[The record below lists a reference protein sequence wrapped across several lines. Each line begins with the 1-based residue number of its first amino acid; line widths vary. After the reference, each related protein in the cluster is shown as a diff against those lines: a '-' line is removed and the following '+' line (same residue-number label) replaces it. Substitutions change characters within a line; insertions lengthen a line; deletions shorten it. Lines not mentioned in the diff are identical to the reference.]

1 MKCRTTML
9 RVCAAVLAAALMR
22 TADAAGGEFD
32 CMIEPA
38 QVVEVRSP
46 VAGIL
51 QQVHARRGQFIR
63 QGEVLVTIESSVEH
77 SASETARFRAAA
89 QGSLL
94 LSRNKVSAARDKA
107 RRLQALYEE
116 EFVSGQA
123 RDDAAAE
130 LRLAEAELKTAEE
143 NMELARLEHRQ
154 SLDQLSRRVLRSP
167 FNGVVMDQYLYPG
180 SMVDGAESKKPIVKI
195 AQTQPLAVQAILPFH
210 LFPQV
215 KAGAPVTIVPEKPFT
230 RELHARIKTV
240 DRVID
245 SAAGTFNVWVDLD
258 NARHELPGGIRCR
271 LRIQGVQ

>member
-1 MKCRTTML
+1 MW
-9 RVCAAVLAAALMR
+9 RVGVWLVAAAGVQAAR
-22 TADAAGGEFD
+22 AAGGEFD

-63 QGEVLVTIESSVEH
+63 QGEVLVTIESSVEQ
-77 SASETARFRAAA
+77 SATETARFRSTA

-94 LSRNKVSAARDKA
+94 LARNKVNAAREKA
-107 RRLQALYEE
+107 RRYEALYEE
-116 EFVSGQA
+116 EFVSSQA

-143 NMELARLEHRQ
+143 NLELARLAHRE
-154 SLDQLSRRVLRSP
+154 SVDQLNRRVLRSP

-180 SMVDGAESKKPIVKI
+180 SMVDGAESKRPILKI

-210 LFPQV
+210 LFPHV
-215 KAGAPVTIVPEKPFT
+215 KAGAPVVVVPEKPFT
-230 RELHARIKTV
+230 RELQVRIKTV

-258 NARHELPGGIRCR
+258 NARHDLPGGIRCK
-271 LRIQGVQ
+271 LRIRGVQ

>member
-1 MKCRTTML
+1 MKKTIWQL
-9 RVCAAVLAAALMR
+9 GVCLMAALGAHAAR
-22 TADAAGGEFD
+22 AGADEFD

-51 QQVHARRGQFIR
+51 QQVHARRGQFIHR
-63 QGEVLVTIESSVEH
+63 GEVLVTIESSVEQ
-77 SASETARFRAAA
+77 SATETARFRSTA
-89 QGSLL
+89 QGGLL
-94 LSRNKVSAARDKA
+94 LARNKVNAAREKA
-107 RRLQALYEE
+107 RRYQALYEE

-154 SLDQLSRRVLRSP
+154 SLDQLNRRLLRSP
-167 FNGVVMDQYLYPG
+167 FDGVVMDQYLYPG
-180 SMVDGAESKKPIVKI
+180 SMVDGAESKKPILKI

-215 KAGAPVTIVPEKPFT
+215 KAGAPVVVIPEQPFA
-230 RELHARIKTV
+230 RELKAQIKTV

-258 NARHELPGGIRCR
+258 NARHELPGGIRCK
-271 LRIQGVQ
+271 LRIRGVR